1 MQQILIL
8 IGISGSGKSTFAK
21 QFCSENPNYLRIN
34 RDDSRKSILGISLNE
49 YWKKDK
55 EYQYKIENLVNE
67 LQETGICAALSSGL
81 DLLIDNTHL
90 KISYINQLVKFL
102 QSFDVEIQFKL
113 IDTNLIECIE
123 RDKLRTDVVGEE
135 FIRLQDQRL
144 QTMKYNFDFSKVIKT
159 REFPQKITNNT
170 KNISNLKKN
179 TTIKVF
185 SYSNDKF
192 SRLQDENLPKC
203 ILVDIDGTVAEKGN
217 RSPFEWLRVGEDK
230 PKRNIIGLVKNLN
243 KLGYEIIF
251 FSGRDAICRQQSIDW
266 LCLYFEWQ
274 ANDFQL
280 FMRAE
285 KDSRKDSIVK
295 KELFIQHIENKYFVD
310 FILDDRDQVVEM
322 WRKELG
328 LTCLQVEYGN
338 F

>member
-1 MQQILIL
+1 
-8 IGISGSGKSTFAK
+8 
-21 QFCSENPNYLRIN
+21 
-34 RDDSRKSILGISLNE
+34 
-49 YWKKDK
+49 
-55 EYQYKIENLVNE
+55 
-67 LQETGICAALSSGL
+67 
-81 DLLIDNTHL
+81 
-90 KISYINQLVKFL
+90 
-102 QSFDVEIQFKL
+102 
-113 IDTNLIECIE
+113 
-123 RDKLRTDVVGEE
+123 
-135 FIRLQDQRL
+135 
-144 QTMKYNFDFSKVIKT
+144 
-159 REFPQKITNNT
+159 
-170 KNISNLKKN
+170 
-179 TTIKVF
+179 
-185 SYSNDKF
+185 
-192 SRLQDENLPKC
+192 
-203 ILVDIDGTVAEKGN
+203 VAEKGN

-230 PKRNIIGLVKNLN
+230 PKRNIIGLVKNLK

-295 KELFIQHIENKYFVD
+295 KELFIQHIENQYFVD